1 MSQLIRKIQRQAN
14 ANAGRSL
21 SLKSACNR
29 ENLGPGVVRMEI
41 SGQGL
46 TQLNLCSEDR
56 PLKSFAVLKKKK
68 MLVVKVLVT
77 LDADS

>member
-1 MSQLIRKIQRQAN
+1 MSQLTRKIQRQAN

-41 SGQGL
+41 SGKGL
-46 TQLNLCSEDR
+46 TQLNLCSADR
-56 PLKSFAVLKKKK
+56 SLHSFAVLKKKK
-68 MLVVKVLVT
+68 CLL
-77 LDADS
+77 SRFW

>member
-1 MSQLIRKIQRQAN
+1 MNQLIRKIQRQAN

-21 SLKSACNR
+21 SLKSACNK

-46 TQLNLCSEDR
+46 TQLNLCSEDQ

-68 MLVVKVLVT
+68 NACCQGSGDT
-77 LDADS
+77 GC